1 MVPEPEITR
10 REELMEIKDKIH
22 ERLATLGD
30 FTQEKYE
37 EVVKAVVAEYEAAKK
52 VTAAEAKELEI
63 KLRVEY
69 ELARREIHKHT
80 A

>member
-1 MVPEPEITR
+1 
-10 REELMEIKDKIH
+10 MEIKDTIH

-37 EVVKAVVAEYEAAKK
+37 EVVKAVIAEYKAAKK
-52 VTAAEAKELEI
+52 VTADEAKELEI

-69 ELARREIHKHT
+69 ELARREIHKRT
-80 A
+80 S

>member
-1 MVPEPEITR
+1 
-10 REELMEIKDKIH
+10 MEIKDTIH

-37 EVVKAVVAEYEAAKK
+37 EVVKAVVGEYEAAKK

-69 ELARREIHKHT
+69 ELARREIHKRT
-80 A
+80 S

>member
-1 MVPEPEITR
+1 
-10 REELMEIKDKIH
+10 MEIKDTIH

-52 VTAAEAKELEI
+52 VTSKEARDLEV

-69 ELARREIHKHT
+69 ELIRRDLQERTKPGP
-80 A
+80 

>member
-1 MVPEPEITR
+1 
-10 REELMEIKDKIH
+10 MEIQDKIH

-69 ELARREIHKHT
+69 ELARREIHKRT
-80 A
+80 S